1 MTGRG
6 FHGLW
11 GFAGG
16 TDAACV
22 CDRRWLPTREF
33 EAHLVAERV
42 AAVLHDDATVE
53 AVARALA
60 QIQPDEDWPTNE
72 ALGGGPTGT
81 RDDEYRWAT
90 TEEARDLLAVLAE
103 RLGVPHE

>member
-42 AAVLHDDATVE
+42 AAILHDDATVE
-53 AVARALA
+53 AVA
-60 QIQPDEDWPTNE
+60 E
-72 ALGGGPTGT
+72 ALWDEHAWNGLGWEKVDEGHREQWL
-81 RDDEYRWAT
+81 RDGRA
-90 TEEARDLLAVLAE
+90 AIAVLAE